1 MVGKS
6 DVSQHPRR
14 VKGTETGRAAFKTRR
29 AEKAVDETHRLHGIS
44 GFDAREDT
52 FPSNTHAAPPRRGA
66 QGPSGTRGMSDRIT
80 HECGVA
86 LVRLLKPLAYYQE
99 KYGSPLW
106 GFTKLFLLMEKQ
118 HNRGQDG
125 AGVASVKLDVPAGE
139 AFMFRERSVKSNP
152 LDRIFKSLLAQYN
165 EKVDTGVI
173 HPEFPDT
180 VKRAF
185 DFGGELLMGHLRYG
199 TSGGYSL
206 SSCHPFFRRSPWP
219 TRNLALCGNFNLTN
233 TAELNASLTA
243 MGQHPIHATDTQAI
257 LEKIGFFLDE
267 EHEDIYRFLRKRDLA
282 GAELSRRISDDL
294 DVTRILT
301 RASQNWDGGYT
312 LCGLIGNGDAF
323 VARDPSG
330 IRPCFWFQND
340 EVAAVASERAPL
352 MTVFDL
358 AAEQV
363 REVKPGHVVV
373 LKRAGTIT
381 ENQFTAPLPRSSCS
395 FERIY
400 FSRGNDL
407 DIYRERQALGGQLA
421 GQVIKAIDHDWANT
435 VFGFIPN
442 TAEVAYYGL
451 MSALRCRRRD
461 EVKAAILQAC
471 ANGTLDEALLDEL
484 ILRNWPR
491 GEKVV
496 SKDIKLRTFIGQE
509 GLRNQLASHIYDITY
524 GSVNPGDNL
533 VCVDDSIV
541 RGTTLR
547 KSILRILARL
557 QPRKIVILSTA
568 PQIRYPDCYGI
579 DMSELGKFIAFE
591 AAVELLKARG
601 QGDLLQEVYTL
612 CREEVKRAGTV
623 NHVRK
628 IYEPFTPEE
637 ISAKIVERVR
647 PKSIDWQGE
656 IEIIFQ
662 TIENLHAAVPNHT
675 GDWYF
680 TGRYPTPGGYRV
692 VNQAYLNYFEKA
704 EGRSY

>member
-1 MVGKS
+1 
-6 DVSQHPRR
+6 
-14 VKGTETGRAAFKTRR
+14 
-29 AEKAVDETHRLHGIS
+29 
-44 GFDAREDT
+44 
-52 FPSNTHAAPPRRGA
+52 
-66 QGPSGTRGMSDRIT
+66 MSDRIT

-86 LVRLLKPLAYYQE
+86 MVRLLKPLSHFQE
-99 KYGSPLW
+99 KYGTPLW
-106 GFTKLFLLMEKQ
+106 GFTKLLLLMEKQ

-125 AGVASVKLDVPAGE
+125 AGVASVKLGMPPGE

-152 LDRIFKSLLAQYN
+152 LDKIFKTLLGQYN
-165 EKVDTGVI
+165 DHVASGVI
-173 HPEFPDT
+173 HPEFPET
-180 VKRAF
+180 VKRNF
-185 DFGGELLMGHLRYG
+185 DFGGELLLGHLRYG
-199 TSGGYSL
+199 TSGGYNL

-233 TAELNASLTA
+233 TAELNEGLTA
-243 MGQHPIHATDTQAI
+243 MGQHPIYATDTQAI

-267 EHEDIYRFLRKRDLA
+267 EHEDLFRQLR
-282 GAELSRRISDDL
+282 AEGIPGPEIARRISDNL
-294 DVTRILT
+294 DPARVLT
-301 RASQNWDGGYT
+301 RAAQKWDGGYT
-312 LCGLIGNGDAF
+312 LCGMIGNGDAF

-340 EVAAVASERAPL
+340 EVIAFASERAPL

-358 AAEQV
+358 SAP
-363 REVKPGHVVV
+363 EVKEVTPAHVIVIKASGAV
-373 LKRAGTIT
+373 A
-381 ENQFTAPLPRSSCS
+381 EVPFTAPLPRTSCS

-407 DIYRERQALGGQLA
+407 DIYRERQALGGRLA
-421 GQVIKAIDHDWANT
+421 DQVIKAIGHDWTNS
-435 VFGFIPN
+435 VFSFIPN

-451 MSALRCRRRD
+451 MSELRTRRRD
-461 EVKAAILQAC
+461 EVKAAILKAS
-471 ANGTLDEALLDEL
+471 AAGKLTESLLDEL

-509 GLRNQLASHIYDITY
+509 TMRNQLASHVYDITY
-524 GSVNPGDNL
+524 GSVKPGDNL

-557 QPRKIVILSTA
+557 DPRKIVIVSTA

-591 AAVELLKARG
+591 AAVELLKERG
-601 QGDLLQEVYTL
+601 QAALLEEVYRQ
-612 CREEVKRAGTV
+612 CRQEIAKGGAV
-623 NHVRK
+623 NHVRA

-637 ISAKIVERVR
+637 LSAKIVERVR
-647 PKSIDWQGE
+647 PKGIEWQGE
-656 IEIIFQ
+656 IEVIFQ
-662 TIENLHAAVPNHT
+662 KIENLHAAVPGHS

-680 TGRYPTPGGYRV
+680 TGKYPTPGGYRV
-692 VNQAYLNYFEKA
+692 VNQAYVNYYEKN

>member
-1 MVGKS
+1 
-6 DVSQHPRR
+6 
-14 VKGTETGRAAFKTRR
+14 
-29 AEKAVDETHRLHGIS
+29 
-44 GFDAREDT
+44 
-52 FPSNTHAAPPRRGA
+52 
-66 QGPSGTRGMSDRIT
+66 MSDRIT
-80 HECGVA
+80 HECGIA

-125 AGVASVKLDVPAGE
+125 AGVACVKLDVPPGE
-139 AFMFRERSVKSNP
+139 AFMFRERSVKANP
-152 LDRIFKSLLAQYN
+152 LDKIFRALLGQYN
-165 EKVDTGVI
+165 DQIAAGVI

-180 VKRAF
+180 VRKSF

-199 TSGGYSL
+199 TSGGYNL

-233 TAELNASLTA
+233 TTELNASLTA
-243 MGQHPIHATDTQAI
+243 MGQHPIFATDTQAV
-257 LEKIGFFLDE
+257 LEKIGFYLDE
-267 EHEDIYRFLRKRDLA
+267 EHEDLYRTLRGQGLSGD
-282 GAELSRRISDDL
+282 EISRRISEDL
-294 DVTRILT
+294 DLT
-301 RASQNWDGGYT
+301 RVITRAAHRWDGGYT
-312 LCGLIGNGDAF
+312 LCGLTGNGDAF

-330 IRPCFWFQND
+330 IRPCYYFRND
-340 EVAAVASERAPL
+340 EVIAFASERAPL

-358 AAEQV
+358 EADQV
-363 REVKPGHVVV
+363 CELAPGHVYVV
-373 LKRAGTIT
+373 KHHGKIT
-381 ENQFTAPLPRSSCS
+381 DTPFTAALPRTSCS

-400 FSRGNDL
+400 FSRGNDVE
-407 DIYRERQALGGQLA
+407 IYRERKALGACLCD
-421 GQVIKAIDHDWANT
+421 QVLESIKHDWTNT

-451 MSALRCRRRD
+451 MSALRERRRT
-461 EVKAAILQAC
+461 EVKSAIMTASAEGRL
-471 ANGTLDEALLDEL
+471 TESLLDDL
-484 ILRNWPR
+484 ILKNWPR
-491 GEKVV
+491 SEKVV

-509 GLRNQLASHIYDITY
+509 NLRNQLASHIYDITY
-524 GSVNPGDNL
+524 GSVEPGDNL

-547 KSILRILARL
+547 RSILRILARL
-557 QPRKIVILSTA
+557 HPRKIVIVSTA

-591 AAVELLKARG
+591 AAIELLKERG
-601 QGDLLQEVYTL
+601 QGELLQEVYEL
-612 CREEVKRAGTV
+612 CRQEVGRKEQAAV

-628 IYEPFTPEE
+628 LYEPFSPEE
-637 ISAKIVERVR
+637 ISAKIAAHVK
-647 PKSIDWQGE
+647 PKANGWGGD

-662 TIENLHAAVPNHT
+662 KIENLHAALPRHS

-680 TGRYPTPGGYRV
+680 TGKYPTPGGYRV
-692 VNQAYLNYFEKA
+692 VNQAYINYYEKH

>member
-1 MVGKS
+1 
-6 DVSQHPRR
+6 
-14 VKGTETGRAAFKTRR
+14 
-29 AEKAVDETHRLHGIS
+29 
-44 GFDAREDT
+44 
-52 FPSNTHAAPPRRGA
+52 
-66 QGPSGTRGMSDRIT
+66 MSDRIN
-80 HECGVA
+80 HECGIA
-86 LVRLLKPLAYYQE
+86 FVRLLKPLSYYQE
-99 KYGSPLW
+99 KYGTPLW

-125 AGVASVKLDVPAGE
+125 AGVACVKIDPAPGE
-139 AFMFRERSVKSNP
+139 SFMTRERSVKSNP
-152 LDRIFKSLLAQYN
+152 LDKIFKTLLAQYN
-165 EKVDTGVI
+165 EKVDAGLV
-173 HPEFPDT
+173 HPEFADT
-180 VKRAF
+180 VKRHF

-199 TSGGYSL
+199 TSGGYNI
-206 SSCHPFFRRSPWP
+206 SSCHPYFRRSPWP

-233 TAELNASLTA
+233 TAELNESLTA
-243 MGQHPIHATDTQAI
+243 MGQHPIYATDTQAI

-282 GAELSRRISDDL
+282 GAELSQRISEDL
-294 DVTRILT
+294 NVTRVIT
-301 RASQNWDGGYT
+301 RAAQKWDGGYV
-312 LCGLIGNGDAF
+312 LCGMIGNGDAF

-330 IRPCFWFQND
+330 IRPAFYFQND
-340 EVAAVASERAPL
+340 EVIAFASERAPL

-358 AAEQV
+358 AVEDVQ
-363 REVKPGHVVV
+363 EVEPGHVVV
-373 LKRAGTIT
+373 IKRHGTLAS
-381 ENQFTAPLPRSSCS
+381 QAFTAPLPRTSCS

-400 FSRGNDL
+400 FSRGNDVE
-407 DIYRERQALGGQLA
+407 IYRERQALGGGLA
-421 GQVIKAIDHDWANT
+421 DQVIKSIGHDWANT
-435 VFGFIPN
+435 VFSFIPN

-451 MSALRCRRRD
+451 MSTLRTRRRD
-461 EVKAAILQAC
+461 EVKAAILQAS
-471 ANGTLDEALLDEL
+471 AKGQLTEALLDDL

-509 GLRNQLASHIYDITY
+509 NLRNQLVSHVYDITY
-524 GSVNPGDNL
+524 GVVKPGDNL

-557 QPRKIVILSTA
+557 NPKKIIIVSTA

-579 DMSELGKFIAFE
+579 DMSELGKFIAFD
-591 AAVELLKARG
+591 AAANLLLESGRGELLEEVFRLCCEEVARG
-601 QGDLLQEVYTL
+601 GP
-612 CREEVKRAGTV
+612 V

-647 PKSIDWQGE
+647 PKGIEWKGE

-662 TIENLHAAVPNHT
+662 KIESLHAAVPGHT

-680 TGRYPTPGGYRV
+680 TGKYPTPGGYRV
-692 VNQAYLNYFEKA
+692 VNQAFVNYYEKN